1 MATTKEAVLN
11 TLVTKFGTKDWFHSV
26 EIEPK
31 FGRDVVLYAKHMSS
45 DILKAVPEKIDEHGV
60 VVHFSAYKEANM
72 DKFADKP
79 ATPKVE
85 IVEAAKEDEEV
96 KEVDD
101 LVTKLWALKKICGK
115 ESLNN
120 IFYEI
125 HDKEEA
131 LTADSEEF
139 PEVRAQLDELYNT
152 LGFDVL
158 FEEIEK

>member
-1 MATTKEAVLN
+1 MATTKEAVLT

-31 FGRDVVLYAKHMSS
+31 FGRDIVVYTKHMSS
-45 DILKAVPEKIDEHGV
+45 DILKAIPEKVDEHSI
-60 VVHFSAYKEANM
+60 VVHFSAYKEASTS
-72 DKFADKP
+72 KFAEKP
-79 ATPKVE
+79 IAPKVE
-85 IVEAAKEDEEV
+85 IIEVVKEEEEV
-96 KEVDD
+96 EEVDD
-101 LVTKLWALKKICGK
+101 LVTKLWVLKKICGK
-115 ESLNN
+115 ESLSN

-131 LTADSEEF
+131 LTADSKEF
-139 PEVRAQLDELYNT
+139 PEVRAQLEELYNT